1 MRELE
6 KQVLGCDFGGTSWTT
21 RIQAEKIPAALGL
34 RKGVS
39 LLERA
44 DLTDE
49 YLGALSRLVSGLEK
63 GADTL
68 SEVLGEEGFIDQL
81 ARRRSQVAAIEDGLL
96 QRESFLARADYALP

>member
-1 MRELE
+1 LLKFHLRGQVELIL
-6 KQVLGCDFGGTSWTT
+6 QL
-21 RIQAEKIPAALGL
+21 IQPDPLIP
-34 RKGVS
+34 S
-39 LLERA
+39 
-44 DLTDE
+44 
-49 YLGALSRLVSGLEK
+49 LSRLVSGLEK